1 MIQLFN
7 VRNHNIDTSKFSNLL
22 HDGVVTEFEDKIAK
36 YVGAKYACSINSA
49 TNAIF
54 LSFRIRKL

>member
-7 VRNHNIDTSKFSNLL
+7 VNNHIIDTSKFSNLL

-36 YVGAKYACSINSA
+36 YVG
-49 TNAIF
+49 
-54 LSFRIRKL
+54 

>member
-7 VRNHNIDTSKFSNLL
+7 VENNNIDTSKFSNLL
-22 HDGVVTEFEDKIAK
+22 HDEVVNEFEKTIAE

-54 LSFRIRKL
+54 LSLLKI